1 VLLPDGPIGH
11 LPRATAVPALSEG
24 SMVSAEQEAL
34 TAVME
39 TAKLTSQ
46 AYDAVMQEDN
56 ERHRLETESLREEF
70 AVQHEQSE
78 RHRQETESLG
88 EEIARQHEHSERH
101 HRETL
106 SRCAS
111 DHSFSNVTSMVI
123 TSCVT

>member
-1 VLLPDGPIGH
+1 
-11 LPRATAVPALSEG
+11 
-24 SMVSAEQEAL
+24 MVSAEQEAL

-46 AYDAVMQEDN
+46 AYDAVM
-56 ERHRLETESLREEF
+56 H
-70 AVQHEQSE
+70 AHSE

-111 DHSFSNVTSMVI
+111 DHSFSNVNLLWLPRVSHKETLLHVHL
-123 TSCVT
+123 

>member
-1 VLLPDGPIGH
+1 
-11 LPRATAVPALSEG
+11 VPALSEG

-39 TAKLTSQ
+39 AAKLTSQ
-46 AYDAVMQEDN
+46 AYDAVM
-56 ERHRLETESLREEF
+56 H
-70 AVQHEQSE
+70 AHSE

-111 DHSFSNVTSMVI
+111 DHSFSNVTSIGYLVCHI
-123 TSCVT
+123 KKL